1 MMKKQYLTPSVEVVH
16 LNSIQSLLIGSVSE
30 VTIEGDTFPDPL
42 ELSPDAGPEIPGGIE
57 GFDCPALD
65 AF

>member
-16 LNSIQSLLIGSVSE
+16 LNSIHPMLIGSVSE
-30 VTIEGDTFPDPL
+30 VTIDGVVDPL
-42 ELSPDAGPEIPGGIE
+42 EVSPDAGPEIPGGIE
-57 GFDCPALD
+57 GFEGLPGLE